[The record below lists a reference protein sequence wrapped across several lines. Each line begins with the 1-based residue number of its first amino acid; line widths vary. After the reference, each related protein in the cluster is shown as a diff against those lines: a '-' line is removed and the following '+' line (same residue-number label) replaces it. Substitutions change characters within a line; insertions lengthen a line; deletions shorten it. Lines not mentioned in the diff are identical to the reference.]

1 MNAAIPLHPTTPQH
15 VPVIVVGGGQAGL
28 SVSWC
33 LKNAGIDH
41 LVFEKNSIAHAWRD
55 KRWDSFCLVTPN
67 WQCTLPG
74 FDYTKDFGG
83 TDPYGFMVKS
93 EIIRYVESYAASF
106 NPPLHQGVEVRAL
119 RRHGDGHYEVDTSI
133 GDFTA
138 DQVVVAIGGYHV
150 PTVPRYAERLSPSI
164 KQLQAADYRN
174 ADALPPGEVLI
185 VGTGQS
191 GCQLAEDLHLA
202 GRKVHLCL
210 GGAPRTARRYRGKDV
225 VEWLYAMGH
234 YDLPV
239 DQHPLKEKVRK
250 KANHYVTGRD
260 GGRDIDLR
268 KFAAEGMKLY
278 GRLVDIRDG
287 QLQFG
292 GDLIRNLD
300 NADAASDRIKDGI
313 DEYIAKNGIDAV
325 PEAREPPVWAPDSE
339 PETLDYIAA
348 GITSVIWCIG
358 YRSDFRWVQIPVF
371 DGEGYPGHV
380 RGITPV
386 PGLYFIGLSWLYTWG
401 SGRFSGVARDAHH
414 IVDHIRQQLSES
426 AQIAPRKLAAAS

>member
-1 MNAAIPLHPTTPQH
+1 
-15 VPVIVVGGGQAGL
+15 
-28 SVSWC
+28 
-33 LKNAGIDH
+33 
-41 LVFEKNSIAHAWRD
+41 
-55 KRWDSFCLVTPN
+55 
-67 WQCTLPG
+67 
-74 FDYTKDFGG
+74 
-83 TDPYGFMVKS
+83 MVKS

-106 NPPLHQGVEVRAL
+106 DPPLHQGVEVSAL
-119 RRHGDGHYEVDTSI
+119 RRQDDGRYEVETRAGLEI
-133 GDFTA
+133 RTFTA
-138 DQVVVAIGGYHV
+138 DQVVIAIGGYHL

-164 KQLQAADYRN
+164 QQIHAADYRN

-225 VEWLYAMGH
+225 VEWLHAMGH

-239 DQHPLKEKVRK
+239 DQHPMKEKVRK

-268 KFAAEGMKLY
+268 KFAAEGMRLY
-278 GRLVDIRDG
+278 GRLVDVQDG
-287 QLQFG
+287 QLRFG

-313 DEYIAKNGIDAV
+313 DDFIAKNGIEAV
-325 PEAREPPVWAPDSE
+325 AEPREAPVWAPESE

-371 DGEGYPGHV
+371 DGEGYPGHR

-401 SGRFSGVARDAHH
+401 SGRFSGVARDAEH
-414 IVDHIRQQLSES
+414 IVQHILRQTRMNS
-426 AQIAPRKLAAAS
+426 APRPMEYAIVS